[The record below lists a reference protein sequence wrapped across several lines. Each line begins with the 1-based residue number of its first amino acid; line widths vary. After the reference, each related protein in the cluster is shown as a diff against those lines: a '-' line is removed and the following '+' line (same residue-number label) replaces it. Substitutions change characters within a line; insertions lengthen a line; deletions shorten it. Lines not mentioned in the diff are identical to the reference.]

1 MADRK
6 NQHYVPKMLL
16 KRFGYGED
24 NRQIDL
30 LNVGSGLLVRGAP
43 VKNQCSKDYFY
54 DKDGELEGH
63 LGYFEGRYAKLIRQA
78 TETGRYDPAWHND
91 LATFVSLQKTR
102 TYQQVEAMELGEEKM
117 MKLWLNNRVPEE
129 TLRSVRIRK
138 PDMPAVMVRMGFI
151 ASLNLL
157 DLKQFLVVNRSA
169 WPFMM
174 SDTPVIETNRFIRQR
189 YPLVSTNGL
198 SKSGLQL
205 FIPIGPRHGFL
216 LHDSNVYTLPAP
228 GNIITL
234 KRAADVDLLNRLQWL
249 NAYQNLYVPPGIQ
262 EAYVREITTA
272 PRGNEPL
279 VSLGRFEMVSEDH
292 DGRKFGGKERDE
304 YALPT
309 EGTERELAI
318 LTFKTLPD
326 DIRLHELTIR
336 PKPLI
341 EDSHSAAGP
350 SRDSIWEDMITEFRG
365 ALDADQL
372 QFQHFRAFVATD
384 ERKDSLGPWFTRA
397 DHRYLYP

>member
-16 KRFGYGED
+16 KRFGYGDD

-30 LNVGSGLLVRGAP
+30 LNVASRRLVRGAP

-54 DKDGELEGH
+54 DRNGELEGH

-78 TETGRYDPAWHND
+78 TETGRYNPAWHND
-91 LATFVSLQKTR
+91 IATFISLQKTR

-117 MKLWLNNRVPEE
+117 RKLWLNNRVSEE
-129 TLRSVRIRK
+129 ALRSVRIRRS
-138 PDMPAVMVRMGFI
+138 DMPAIMVRMGFL

-157 DLKQFLVVNRSA
+157 DLKQFLVVNRSPR
-169 WPFMM
+169 PFLM
-174 SDTPVIETNRFIRQR
+174 SDTPVLETNRFIRQR

-198 SKSGLQL
+198 SKSGAQL
-205 FIPIGPRHGFL
+205 FLPIGPRHGL
-216 LHDSNVYTLPAP
+216 LMHDAGVYMLPTLGNVCV
-228 GNIITL
+228 L

-249 NAYQNLYVPPGIQ
+249 NAYHNLYVPPGVD
-262 EAYVREITTA
+262 EVYVREIAAA

-279 VSLGRFEMVSEDH
+279 VRLGRFEMVSDDG
-292 DGRKFGGKERDE
+292 DGRTFGGEERDE

-318 LTFKTLPD
+318 LTFKTLPE
-326 DIRLHELTIR
+326 DIRVRELTIKA
-336 PKPLI
+336 KPVI

-350 SRDSIWEDMITEFRG
+350 SRDQLWEALVMEFR
-365 ALDADQL
+365 AAMDAGQL
-372 QFQHFRAFVATD
+372 EFQHFRRFVETD
-384 ERKDSLGPWFTRA
+384 ERRDSLGPWFKRA
-397 DHRYLYP
+397 NKRYLYP